1 MSTRLV
7 GGDLRGSAMPS
18 GLTEADVTPVE
29 RSTGCGRSAGSGIDS
44 PPPSPP
50 SRRLGRTLAWEYL
63 TETCKAQTRFT
74 GALSCVN
81 VVASYVATTAAS
93 AEKPVDSVIGNLPE
107 APHC

>member
-1 MSTRLV
+1 
-7 GGDLRGSAMPS
+7 MPS

-50 SRRLGRTLAWEYL
+50 SRRLGRALSWEHL

-74 GALSCVN
+74 GALELRECSRILRGN
-81 VVASYVATTAAS
+81 GNDLRREA
-93 AEKPVDSVIGNLPE
+93 VDPVIGNLPE